1 MYCIFT
7 VYYSKII
14 VHFLLW
20 FQDISVHDPSFCQY
34 KTLSELFPV
43 GEVAFMLGW
52 PHYGCQGEVLD
63 VEEGES
69 PRVRINVTTLEE
81 PNLAKFNDTEV
92 YNVQWN
98 KTNM

>member
-1 MYCIFT
+1 M
-7 VYYSKII
+7 
-14 VHFLLW
+14 
-20 FQDISVHDPSFCQY
+20 
-34 KTLSELFPV
+34 

-81 PNLAKFNDTEV
+81 PDLSKFIDTEV
-92 YNVQWN
+92 CKVTENC
-98 KTNM
+98 

>member
-1 MYCIFT
+1 MI
-7 VYYSKII
+7 S
-14 VHFLLW
+14 
-20 FQDISVHDPSFCQY
+20 FQDISVHDSSFCQF

-81 PNLAKFNDTEV
+81 PVLSKFIDTEV
-92 YNVQWN
+92 CKVSENC
-98 KTNM
+98 